1 MAKKQGNNLNISLGV
16 DIGELKKGFSDAIK
30 VVQQSGKTTEESAK
44 QMVDRISKQFDKLQG
59 QTTMRGMIR
68 QMENLGASMQQM
80 GLDGTKAYRDVL
92 KEAGKLKADQDDLKG
107 RIEALRPDAPFNAM
121 TTAIKTS
128 AQAMAGVQG
137 AMALFGQESEE
148 TQKALLKVQGALA
161 LIEGTK
167 ALDGFVDSFDQL
179 KIILRAN
186 PLTAIASTIAAVAAA
201 WVYYSNAAG
210 AAVDKEKIIA
220 GLRDQAIKDTEKE
233 IGSVLALVQLAR
245 DESVA
250 RDKRMA
256 AIKELNRISPE
267 YLGNLTLENI
277 NTDAATRA
285 TNEYTDA
292 LIRQAIAKKAADK
305 IAELALKRKEK
316 EAERDSKLLQTTA
329 GMGALAQKNAQ
340 FASKMADEV
349 ARANEAHNATV
360 VKEYADEIGK
370 LNDEIAV
377 YTGLVNSAPDFI
389 SAIGGGKT
397 TGGTKTPGTG
407 TPAAKQPI
415 VPVREFSVPIR
426 KFSTDLRF
434 ATKTTEELSTAIQ
447 SGIVKSVDAAAIAL
461 QGLANINARATE
473 QLWMDW
479 ESTMSQMQ
487 QTIQSFIVNG
497 IGSLAESLGAAL
509 VSGDFKGFFDAF
521 LSQFGDFLKQFGSML
536 IAWGVARLALLNSF
550 QQGPTGAIQAIA
562 AGAALVAIGSA
573 MKTAMAKQSGTSS
586 GGMGGYK
593 TGQGFTPFASG
604 GIVSGPTMG
613 LVGEYPG
620 AVNNPEVIAP
630 LSDLQKMIGGTGG
643 PMVIEHRISGNDL
656 LVLINRAETYKKRNG

>member
-1 MAKKQGNNLNISLGV
+1 MAKKPGNNLNISLGV
-16 DIGELKKGFSDAIK
+16 DIGELKKGFADAIK
-30 VVQQSGKTTEESAK
+30 IVQQSGKTSEESAK
-44 QMVDRISKQFDKLQG
+44 QMVDRISKQFDKLGG
-59 QTTMRGMIR
+59 QTTMKGMIR
-68 QMENLGASMQQM
+68 QMENLGGAMQQM
-80 GLDGTKAYRDVL
+80 GLDGTKAFRDVVRG
-92 KEAGKLKADQDDLKG
+92 AGRLKADQDDLKG
-107 RIEALRPDAPFNAM
+107 AINALRPDAPFNAM
-121 TTAIKTS
+121 ATAIKSS

-161 LIEGTK
+161 LVEGTK
-167 ALDGFVDSFDQL
+167 ALDGVVDAF
-179 KIILRAN
+179 KELRIFAMAN
-186 PLTAIASTIAAVAAA
+186 PVTAIAAGVAAIA
-201 WVYYSNAAG
+201 GAFVYYSNATD
-210 AAVDKEKIIA
+210 AAIDKEKIIA
-220 GLRDQAIKDTEKE
+220 DLRKQAVKDTEKE

-267 YLGNLTLENI
+267 YLGNLNLENI
-277 NTDAATRA
+277 NTEAATKTVDA
-285 TNEYTDA
+285 YTDA

-329 GMGALAQKNAQ
+329 GMGALAQKNAE

-370 LNDEIAV
+370 LNDEISV

-397 TGGTKTPGTG
+397 TSGTKTPGTT
-407 TPAAKQPI
+407 TPASKQPI
-415 VPVREFSVPIR
+415 VPIREFSLPIR

-479 ESTMSQMQ
+479 ESTMNQMQ
-487 QTIQSFIVNG
+487 QSIQTFIVNG
-497 IGSLAESLGAAL
+497 IGTLAESLGAAL
-509 VSGDFKGFFDAF
+509 VSGDFKGFFDSF
-521 LSQFGDFLKQFGSML
+521 LGQFGDFLKQFGQLL
-536 IAWGVARLALLNSF
+536 ISWGVARLALFASF
-550 QQGPTGAIQAIA
+550 KEGPAGAMQAIA
-562 AGAALVAIGSA
+562 AGAALVAIGGA
-573 MKTAMAKQSGTSS
+573 MRAAISKQT
-586 GGMGGYK
+586 GGSMNYK
-593 TGQGFTPFASG
+593 PINSPGFTPFADG

-613 LVGEYPG
+613 LIGEYPG

-630 LSDLQKMIGGTGG
+630 LSDLQKMIGGGGG
-643 PMVIEHRISGNDL
+643 PTVIEHRISGNDL